1 MRARAAHEPPQMYAW
16 DVENGQSGV
25 TDDMGAAITYVDLA
39 LREATT
45 GVCGAI
51 RLVTVSTYG
60 KSEYIDLGVV
70 GEARRDGGGVLWTS
84 CSSWWGMVAGAFS
97 SVQVIPEPTGPFRE
111 PE

>member
-16 DVENGQSGV
+16 DVENGRSGV
-25 TDDMGAAITYVDLA
+25 TDDMDAAITYVDLA
-39 LREATT
+39 LRGATA

-70 GEARRDGGGVLWTS
+70 GEARRDVGGVFWTRR
-84 CSSWWGMVAGAFS
+84 SSWWGMTERAFS
-97 SVQVIPEPTGPFRE
+97 SVQVIPEPMGPFGE